1 MSTYK
6 NSVHAL
12 YSLLHKGGK
21 ITIAPEMVTPTSS
34 GLEYYSLELCDSSD
48 HTQYGLRAYGSE
60 GIELYN
66 EANRNLSSIVK
77 VMSHTGRG

>member
-6 NSVHAL
+6 NSVQAL

-21 ITIAPEMVTPTSS
+21 ITVAPETVTITSS
-34 GLEYYSLELCDSSD
+34 GLEYYSLELCDDSNN
-48 HTQYGLRAYGSE
+48 TQYGLRAYGTE
-60 GIELYN
+60 AIELYN
-66 EANRNLSSIVK
+66 EAKRNLSCIVK

>member
-21 ITIAPEMVTPTSS
+21 ITMAPETVTITSN
-34 GLEYYSLELCDSSD
+34 GLEYYSLELCDGSD
-48 HTQYGLRAYGSE
+48 HTQHGLQAYGTE
-60 GIELYN
+60 AIELHN

>member
-21 ITIAPEMVTPTSS
+21 ITVAPKMVTITSS
-34 GLEYYSLELCDSSD
+34 GLEYCSLELCDRSD
-48 HTQYGLRAYGSE
+48 HTQYGLRAYGTE
-60 GIELYN
+60 AIELYN

-77 VMSHTGRG
+77 VVSHTGRG

>member
-6 NSVHAL
+6 NSVEAL

-21 ITIAPEMVTPTSS
+21 ITMAPEMVTITSS
-34 GLEYYSLELCDSSD
+34 GLEYYSLELFDGSD
-48 HTQYGLRAYGSE
+48 HTQYGLRAYGTE
-60 GIELYN
+60 AIELYN
-66 EANRNLSSIVK
+66 EANRNLSSIVE

>member
-21 ITIAPEMVTPTSS
+21 ITMAPETVTIASS
-34 GLEYYSLELCDSSD
+34 GLEYYSPEVRDGSD
-48 HTQYGLRAYGSE
+48 HTQYGLRAYGTE
-60 GIELYN
+60 AIELYN
-66 EANRNLSSIVK
+66 EANRNLCPIVK